1 MATWAVVPLQLI
13 GLLLGGYM
21 LVRPGLVKPEQRAI
35 WTLLWSFFAMSALAT
50 YMWNF
55 ARPQLQREV
64 LNWADLPYLAEYWLL
79 TAVFVLLFKRAGGSF
94 RQPRVWLDIL
104 TMLAVQLVGVWSFFM
119 APDALYHARSSI
131 SGAATAAYSV
141 SLASLLT
148 IVTLAFL
155 QLPSYRG
162 RYGLF
167 MLMGAAAIA
176 VASEVSWMSA
186 WLLNIDAIGA
196 FYNYGDVLC
205 FACILSTGVAAQFQA
220 PWQSAAIN
228 PEKQLFSF
236 LPALAVLLAIA
247 CAAGWSLT
255 TQRGDVWILFGLGAV
270 CIQLLLTRQFRMRK
284 ELREANEQLAIRAA
298 DLRLTE
304 LVRRSSDLLVV
315 IGPDGLISFA
325 SPAIEPMLGMS
336 STQVLGT
343 RADQLFG
350 AAHAQ
355 RMSEFLGAARGSPE
369 NARSIEL
376 HLDQF
381 TAGTRDLKLS
391 ASDHLQNPAI
401 HGMVLTIHDISGQRA
416 MEREILDAVTRERIR
431 LCADVHDG
439 LGQELTGIALMLQT
453 AAVSPDSNADRQ
465 RLRLQ
470 SVVAHVNHAIG
481 TARDLAR
488 GYSPLHVVR
497 GSLATALH
505 RLAQECNPSMPIRLA
520 LDPALDEQIIGEIAA
535 DHLYRIAQE
544 AVTNAHRHSEAN
556 QIVIGLRMKDED
568 ILLSVADDGK
578 GIEGAWSDY
587 SGLGLRLMSYR
598 AALLGGTLRNTA
610 PAGHGACIEVT
621 VPLRASARVS

>member
-1 MATWAVVPLQLI
+1 MVPLQFI
-13 GLLLGGYM
+13 GLLLGGY
-21 LVRPGLVKPEQRAI
+21 LLLRPERVKPDQRALLK
-35 WTLLWSFFAMSALAT
+35 LLWAFIAMSAFAT

-64 LNWADLPYLAEYWLL
+64 LTWADLPYLAEYWLL

-104 TMLAVQLVGVWSFFM
+104 TMLAVQLVGVWSFFI
-119 APDALYHARSSI
+119 APDAVYNSGATI
-131 SGAATAAYSV
+131 SAAATAAYSA

-148 IVTLAFL
+148 IATLSCL

-167 MLMGAAAIA
+167 MLIGAAAIA

-186 WLLNIDAIGA
+186 WLMNIDAIGA

-205 FACILSTGVAAQFQA
+205 FACIISTGVATQFQA
-220 PWQSAAIN
+220 PLQSAAIN
-228 PEKQLFSF
+228 PEKQVFSF

-270 CIQLLLTRQFRMRK
+270 CIQLLLTRQSRMRK
-284 ELREANEQLAIRAA
+284 ELREVNEQLAIRAA
-298 DLRLTE
+298 DVRLTE

-315 IGPDGLISFA
+315 IDQEGLISFT
-325 SPAIEPMLGMS
+325 SPAIEPMLGVS
-336 STQVLGT
+336 STQVQNT

-350 AAHAQ
+350 AAYAQ
-355 RMSEFLGAARGSPE
+355 RINEFLRAARGSQD
-369 NARSIEL
+369 NAQSIEL
-376 HLDQF
+376 HLDLF
-381 TAGTRDLKLS
+381 SAGTRDLKLS
-391 ASDHLQNPAI
+391 ASDHLHNPAI
-401 HGMVLTIHDISGQRA
+401 HGMVLTVHDISGQRA

-453 AAVSPDSNADRQ
+453 AALSPDPNADRQ

-470 SVVAHVNHAIG
+470 SLVAHVNHAIG

-505 RLAQECNPSMPIRLA
+505 RLAQECGPSMPISLA
-520 LDPALDEQIIGEIAA
+520 LDPALDEQMIGEIAA
-535 DHLYRIAQE
+535 DHLYRIAHE
-544 AVTNAHRHSEAN
+544 AVTNAHRHSEAS
-556 QIVIGLRMKDED
+556 QISIGLRRQDDD

-578 GIEGAWSDY
+578 GIEAAWSDY

-621 VPLRASARVS
+621 VPLRANARAS